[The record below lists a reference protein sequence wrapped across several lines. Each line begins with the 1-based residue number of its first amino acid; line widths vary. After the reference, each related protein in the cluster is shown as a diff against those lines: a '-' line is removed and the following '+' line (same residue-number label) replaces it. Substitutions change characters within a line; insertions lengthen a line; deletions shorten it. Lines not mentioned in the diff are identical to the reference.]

1 MTVQTRTDPR
11 EAIRARVGELLEQ
24 EHWTREELLAYQR
37 QRVDALL
44 RHAVERSPYYRE
56 ALGADAADRPLGSL
70 PTLSKDV
77 LMEQFESVM
86 TDPLLR
92 RSDVE
97 AFVRN
102 ALPGDLYKGRYRV
115 FSTSGSTGV
124 PGLFVYTPDEFADW
138 TAVGL
143 SRLVRAGVGPDTR
156 LLAIG
161 APSDEHIT
169 KQLFAAFSGGRK
181 GVPRVNVATPLPEL
195 LDALDEYQP
204 EALIAYASVLGMLAD
219 EQVSGRLQI
228 APQVTIATS
237 EVLTD
242 AISEKVTR
250 AWGAPPVNVYA
261 ATEAPGIAVGS
272 LDSEDMHVCEES
284 IVLEVVDNE
293 NRPVP
298 PGVPG
303 AKVLLTNLV
312 NRVQPLIR
320 YELSDSAVLAEG
332 TDPGG
337 RPYMRLAR
345 VDGRSDDVL
354 ELPARA
360 GGTVSVH
367 PYRLHAPFSRLQDV
381 GQFQVVHDAD
391 GLLVRIVPG
400 EGAGPALPEQVRAAI
415 AAEMA
420 SAGADVP
427 VRVELAR
434 AIERESGPA
443 GKVKLVRSAV

>member
-1 MTVQTRTDPR
+1 MTVQARTDPR

-24 EHWTREELLAYQR
+24 EHWTREQLLSYQQ

-44 RHAVERSPYYRE
+44 RHAIERSPYYRE
-56 ALGADAADRPLGSL
+56 ALGADATDRPLASL
-70 PTLSKDV
+70 PTLSKEL
-77 LMEQFESVM
+77 LMEQFDSVV

-92 RSDVE
+92 RTDVE
-97 AFVRN
+97 AFVPN
-102 ALPGDLYKGRYRV
+102 ALPGDLYEGRFHI

-124 PGLFVYTPDEFADW
+124 PGLFAYAPDEFAEW
-138 TAVGL
+138 TAVSL

-161 APSDEHIT
+161 APSDAHIT
-169 KQLFAAFSGGRK
+169 KQLFAAFSAGRK
-181 GVPRVNVATPLPEL
+181 GVPRVNVTTPWPEL
-195 LDALDEYQP
+195 LDALDGYQP

-219 EQVSGRLQI
+219 EQLSGQLQI
-228 APQVTIATS
+228 APQVTIAGS

-242 AISEKVTR
+242 AVSEKVTR
-250 AWGAPPVNVYA
+250 AWGAAPVNVYA
-261 ATEAPGIAVGS
+261 ATEAPGIAIGS
-272 LDSEDMHVCEES
+272 PDGEDMYVCEES
-284 IVLEVVDNE
+284 IVLEVVDDE
-293 NRPVP
+293 DRPVP

-332 TDPGG
+332 EDPSG
-337 RPYMRLAR
+337 RPYTRLAR

-354 ELPARA
+354 ELSARS

-367 PYRLHAPFSRLQDV
+367 PYRLHAPFSRLHDV
-381 GQFQVVHDAD
+381 RQFQVVHDAD
-391 GLLVRIVPG
+391 GLLVRIVPR
-400 EGAGPALPEQVRAAI
+400 EEAGPALPEQVRAAI
-415 AAEMA
+415 AAEMT